1 MAGKKLWIQAAV
13 ARMKRRGT
21 LGKFG
26 KATPAKI
33 ARAKARGGVE
43 AKRAIFA
50 ENMRKIAAR
59 KSGRRLSSRRPSR

>member
-1 MAGKKLWIQAAV
+1 MAGKNLWIQAAV

-26 KATPAKI
+26 AATPSKI
-33 ARAKARGGVE
+33 AAAKRAGGVL

-50 ENMRKIAAR
+50 ENMKRIAQ
-59 KSGRRLSSRRPSR
+59 RRANRRVSRRA